1 MHYDDIWEKEHEAEF
16 KRERIA
22 SENRK
27 QLLETLSTEEMIR
40 IMFKDYL
47 HKLSNYKVNELKR
60 EYVESGRYNAENV

>member
-1 MHYDDIWEKEHEAEF
+1 MHYDDIWEKEHETKF

-27 QLLETLSTEEMIR
+27 QLLETLSTEEMMR

-47 HKLSNYKVNELKR
+47 HKLSDYKVNELKR